1 MTGESWVPLIE
12 KAYAKLHG
20 NYDHLNGGSEAE
32 ALEELTGFV
41 LFLKCFPSAEI
52 SFFLVE

>member
-1 MTGESWVPLIE
+1 MPLIE

>member
-1 MTGESWVPLIE
+1 MPLIE

-20 NYDHLNGGSEAE
+20 SYDHLHEGSEAE

-41 LFLKCFPSAEI
+41 PFFEKKKKLFFG
-52 SFFLVE
+52 

>member
-1 MTGESWVPLIE
+1 MPLIE

-20 NYDHLNGGSEAE
+20 NYDHLNGGSDGE

-41 LFLKCFPSAEI
+41 PF
-52 SFFLVE
+52 FFLCF